1 MPQLPS
7 SRRPATSKQLA
18 ERVLR
23 RPSSALWLNHVSVGT
38 RRFDEALT
46 FYVSTLGLAL
56 RAVELDPA
64 CPTRLRA
71 VLVDAEDRDVLEL
84 VQQDDADPGTADP
97 GVNLSRLAFSL
108 PRRSWLLLRARLDA
122 QGYPYRLT
130 GDRLVVEDADG
141 IVLCVTPLGDC

>member
-1 MPQLPS
+1 MAQLPS
-7 SRRPATSKQLA
+7 SRRPATSQQLA

-23 RPSSALWLNHVSVGT
+23 RPSSAIWLSHVSVST
-38 RRFDEALT
+38 RRFDDALT

-56 RAVELDPA
+56 RTVELDPV

-84 VQQDDADPGTADP
+84 VQRTDAETL
-97 GVNLSRLAFSL
+97 GVNVSRLSFSL

-122 QGYPYRLT
+122 QGYPYRLA
-130 GDRLVVEDADG
+130 GDRLHVEDADG
-141 IVLCVTPLGDC
+141 IALCVTPLGAC

>member
-1 MPQLPS
+1 MARPDP
-7 SRRPATSKQLA
+7 SRRPATSQQLA

-23 RPSSALWLNHVSVGT
+23 RPSSAIWLNHVSVGT

-46 FYVSTLGLAL
+46 FYVSTLGLTL

-64 CPTRLRA
+64 CPARLRA

-84 VQQDDADPGTADP
+84 VQQDDAGE
-97 GVNLSRLAFSL
+97 GVNVSRLAFSL
-108 PRRSWLLLRARLDA
+108 PHRSWLLLRARLDA

-130 GDRLVVEDADG
+130 GHRLVLEDADG

>member
-1 MPQLPS
+1 MNRPSS
-7 SRRPATSKQLA
+7 SRRPATSQQLA

-23 RPSSALWLNHVSVGT
+23 RPSSALWLNHVSVVT
-38 RRFDEALT
+38 RRFDDALA
-46 FYVSTLGLAL
+46 FYVSTLGLTL

-84 VQQDDADPGTADP
+84 VQAADDGDAAAANVG
-97 GVNLSRLAFSL
+97 RLAFSL
-108 PRRSWLLLRARLDA
+108 PRRAWLLLRARLDA

-130 GDRLVVEDADG
+130 GDCLLIEDADG
-141 IVLCVTPLGDC
+141 ILLRVTPLGEC